1 MIWLAMSYQFTPN
14 TTASMVVLRKN
25 WKWLILCHDSEGVY
39 YCFRAWF
46 IIFIFLYNQL
56 RRRFSMAL
64 AYVWDYDI
72 DETQFRAL
80 LDGKQSQGRLDSDW
94 AAIRLLDYASYPD
107 IIRLL
112 GFKRLVEGWPRW
124 REHIRSNSRRR
135 SFDFLSTWLPNRY
148 PELIYSNNKFL
159 S

>member
-1 MIWLAMSYQFTPN
+1 MT
-14 TTASMVVLRKN
+14 
-25 WKWLILCHDSEGVY
+25 
-39 YCFRAWF
+39 
-46 IIFIFLYNQL
+46 
-56 RRRFSMAL
+56 L

-80 LDGKQSQGRLDSDW
+80 LDGKQSLGRLDSDW

-135 SFDFLSTWLPNRY
+135 SFDFLSTWLPNHY
-148 PELIYSNNKFL
+148 PELIYSNNPSGLPPVPITK
-159 S
+159 